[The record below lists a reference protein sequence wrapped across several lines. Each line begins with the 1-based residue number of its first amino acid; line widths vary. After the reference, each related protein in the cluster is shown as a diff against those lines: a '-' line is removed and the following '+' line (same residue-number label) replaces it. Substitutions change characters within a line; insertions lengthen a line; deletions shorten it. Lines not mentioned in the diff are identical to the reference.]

1 MLMERFKELI
11 QKANRA
17 IKTADHLT
25 YMTFPLVNDTRLLIT
40 IVENIH
46 SAVINGMDA
55 LLYYDWLFKRISQ
68 LPQDFRSR
76 LEIFKGYSIPRY
88 NISRENITL
97 IQDIEAIINH
107 RNKSPMEFVR
117 KDRLVLCTNDYNM
130 RTINFLKVKNYT
142 NQAKSFVK
150 KVNSILS

>member
-1 MLMERFKELI
+1 MERFKELI

-40 IVENIH
+40 IVENLH
-46 SAVINGMDA
+46 SAAVDSMDA

-68 LPQDFRSR
+68 MPEDFRSR
-76 LEIFKGYSIPRY
+76 LEIFRRYSVMRY
-88 NISRENITL
+88 NLPRESALL
-97 IQDIEAIINH
+97 IQDINELVDH
-107 RNKSPMEFVR
+107 RRKSPMEFVR
-117 KDRLVLCTNDYNM
+117 RDKLILCTNDYRM
-130 RTINFLKVKNYT
+130 KTVNFAKVKSYN
-142 NQAKSFVK
+142 NQVKELVK

>member
-1 MLMERFKELI
+1 MEKFKELI

-46 SAVINGMDA
+46 SAVINSMDA

-76 LEIFKGYSIPRY
+76 LEIFKGFSIPRY
-88 NISRENITL
+88 NISRENVAL
-97 IQDIEAIINH
+97 IQDMEAIINH

-117 KDRLVLCTNDYNM
+117 RDHLVLCTKDYNM
-130 RTINFLKVKNYT
+130 RTINFLKVKGYT

-150 KVNSILS
+150 KVNSIIS

>member
-1 MLMERFKELI
+1 MERFKELI

-40 IVENIH
+40 IVENLH
-46 SAVINGMDA
+46 SAAVDSMDA

-68 LPQDFRSR
+68 MPEDFRSR
-76 LEIFKGYSIPRY
+76 LEIFRRYSVMRY
-88 NISRENITL
+88 NLPRESALL
-97 IQDIEAIINH
+97 IQDINELVDH
-107 RNKSPMEFVR
+107 RRKSPMEFVR
-117 KDRLVLCTNDYNM
+117 RDKLVLCTNDYRM
-130 RTINFLKVKNYT
+130 KTVNFAKVKNYN
-142 NQAKSFVK
+142 NQVKELVK